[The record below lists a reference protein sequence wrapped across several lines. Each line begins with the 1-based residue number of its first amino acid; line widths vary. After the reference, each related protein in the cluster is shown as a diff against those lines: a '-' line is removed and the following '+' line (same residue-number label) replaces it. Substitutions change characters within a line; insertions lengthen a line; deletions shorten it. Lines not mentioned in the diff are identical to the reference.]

1 MVNPIPQ
8 STGARFRVK
17 LPAFFR
23 ATGSWLLLLFF
34 SVPAF
39 ADSNPQWRPPGY
51 GPGQQV
57 EGMGF
62 GVNTGFKTIED
73 DYYITITP
81 QFELPLPYDFRIG
94 LQVPLEVLVYDTEP
108 KTAEKVPDLRTGTY
122 DSLEDYSQLITYVRK
137 GTHGFYE
144 PGEWNWSFYY
154 GRMYDGYIGHRTII
168 DRYVSTYDPTIQSPG
183 LMADIN
189 NDWGGVEYF
198 QSNVLRKQVEAGRV
212 YIRPAGIVA
221 SVYNGFFVSHNRGGG
236 FSPTEVAL
244 SIQENNSA
252 YYYEKIPKPD
262 EGGALRQYRLNRLR
276 EDLQDT
282 ELDFEEYRDPVT
294 NEVKVRPV
302 EKPTGPDGP
311 QDPSGPG
318 DQGLQDP
325 SDTPTDRDSDEWD
338 AGFWGRW
345 AVGYTVARDHE
356 TPLTLEYDGS
366 NNLVVDPDS
375 LRPRALE
382 TEDLYIVGMDTELK
396 LSPYS
401 WFDLTPYVDIN
412 KVKDLENSEGI
423 HAGILF
429 QLNFSLVSITLKP
442 EYREVTSNYLPAY
455 FDSYYAIER
464 TVYIPE
470 TGDASTQTTTKLA
483 YLKSLPTDGE
493 KKKGFFIHGLLDF
506 SRIFIIEMNYEDYD
520 GPSNSEIFVGFYI
533 PPTFGGLFL
542 NGYYSKKSFEG
553 FGNAFE
559 LDDNSLL
566 AGEAGIT
573 FMGGLYI
580 KGVFQRT
587 WEYDTNE
594 AQYLPVD
601 ETSVQFGFSSDI

>member
-1 MVNPIPQ
+1 MTNPIPQ
-8 STGARFRVK
+8 STGAGLWRSAS
-17 LPAFFR
+17 AFPR
-23 ATGSWLLLLFF
+23 AYCLLVLALFTT
-34 SVPAF
+34 PAF
-39 ADSNPQWRPPGY
+39 ADTEPQWRPPGY
-51 GPGQQV
+51 GPGQNL

-81 QFELPLPYDFRIG
+81 QFELPLPYDFKIG
-94 LQVPLEVLVYDTEP
+94 LQVPLEILVYDTEP
-108 KTAEKVPDLRTGTY
+108 KTAEKVPDIRTGTY
-122 DSLEDYSQLITYVRK
+122 DSWEDYSQLVTYIRR

-144 PGEWNWSFYY
+144 PGEWNWSFFY

-168 DRYVSTYDPTIQSPG
+168 DRYVSTYDPTVQSPG

-221 SVYNGFFVSHNRGGG
+221 SIYNGFFVAHNSGGG

-244 SIQENNSA
+244 SIRENRSS
-252 YYYEKIPKPD
+252 YYYETIPEPD
-262 EGGALRQYRLNRLR
+262 KGGALRQYRLNRLK
-276 EDLQDT
+276 EDLKDT
-282 ELDFEEYRDPVT
+282 ELEFEEYRDPVT

-311 QDPSGPG
+311 AGPG

-325 SDTPTDRDSDEWD
+325 SDSPSGSDSDEWD

-345 AVGYTVARDHE
+345 AVGYTVARDLE
-356 TPLTLEYDGS
+356 APLTLEYDGS
-366 NNLVVDPDS
+366 NNLVVDPET
-375 LRPRALE
+375 LRPRSLE

-401 WFDLTPYVDIN
+401 WFDLTPYVDVN

-429 QLNFSLVSITLKP
+429 QLNFSLVRLTLKP

-464 TVYIPE
+464 TIYIPE

-493 KKKGFFIHGLLDF
+493 KLKGFFIHGLADF
-506 SRIFIIEMNYEDYD
+506 SGFFIIEMNYEDYD
-520 GPSNSEIFVGFYI
+520 GPSNSEVFVGFYVPEI
-533 PPTFGGLFL
+533 VGGLFL
-542 NGYYSKKSFEG
+542 NGYYSKKNFEG
-553 FGNAFE
+553 FSNAFE
-559 LDDNSLL
+559 VDDNSLL
-566 AGEAGIT
+566 AGEVGVA
-573 FMGGLYI
+573 FMGGLYV

-587 WEYDTNE
+587 WEYDSNE
-594 AQYLPVD
+594 AKYLPVD
-601 ETSVQFGFSSDI
+601 ESSVQFGFSSSL